1 MKSGPRFSPLLVAAW
16 LTVTLAA
23 AGAEDLETALDRAH
37 EAAQNHQYADVIAIL
52 TPFNAA
58 SEPETRYITAA
69 EIGRAYFHLGS
80 YRRAHRAFR
89 EAVSLHP
96 ERAETAIYLEATSYL
111 LGEREQALA
120 IFREILA
127 GGAKDLYLAVT
138 LPGER
143 QFLADPDVRSI
154 LAEHAVPLDIDALR
168 GQVMGVALGEDR
180 EHVTA
185 ELSARSADPG
195 APTLTASAGPAF
207 IWGFVFD
214 AERHLVEIVLQAEN
228 LLRYTPYRL
237 RFGDEVDWRAT
248 PATAASFWGAPTEMT
263 TDNDGVEMTWD
274 FGDHRL
280 TLGFARPR
288 GPGPVDVAEGAAML
302 RSVRL
307 AAPDRMDP

>member
-1 MKSGPRFSPLLVAAW
+1 MS
-16 LTVTLAA
+16 VTLATA
-23 AGAEDLETALDRAH
+23 AAEDLETALDRAH
-37 EAAQNHQYADVIAIL
+37 DAARSHRYSDVITIL

-58 SEPETRYITAA
+58 GDPETRYITAA

-80 YRRAHRAFR
+80 YRLAHRAFR

-127 GGAKDLYLAVT
+127 SGAKDLYLAVT

-143 QFLADPDVRSI
+143 QFLADPEVRSI
-154 LAEHAVPLDIDALR
+154 LAEHAVPLDVDPQR
-168 GQVMGVALGEDR
+168 GSVMGVTLGEDR
-180 EHVTA
+180 ENVA
-185 ELSARSADPG
+185 AALSARSADPT
-195 APTLTASAGPAF
+195 APTLTAHAGPAF

-214 AERHLVEIVLQAEN
+214 AEQRLVEIVLQAEN

-248 PATAASFWGAPTEMT
+248 PATVTSFWGPPTEMI
-263 TDNDGVEMTWD
+263 TDEDGGVEMTWN
-274 FGDHRL
+274 FEGHRL
-280 TLGFARPR
+280 ALGFARPR
-288 GPGPVDVAEGAAML
+288 GPGPIDVAEGVAVL

-307 AAPDRMDP
+307 LLLIGWTGD

>member
-1 MKSGPRFSPLLVAAW
+1 VNPLQSAFAVAFMA
-16 LTVTLAA
+16 VTLATA
-23 AGAEDLETALDRAH
+23 AAEDLETALDRAH
-37 EAAQNHQYADVIAIL
+37 EAARSHRYADVIAIL

-58 SEPETRYITAA
+58 GDPETRYITAA

-80 YRRAHRAFR
+80 YQLAHRAFR

-96 ERAETAIYLEATSYL
+96 ERAETAMYLEATSYL

-127 GGAKDLYLAVT
+127 SGAKDLYLAVT

-143 QFLADPDVRSI
+143 QFLADPEVRSI
-154 LAEHAVPLDIDALR
+154 LAEHAVPLDVDPHR
-168 GQVMGVALGEDR
+168 GSMMGVTLGEDR

-185 ELSARSADPG
+185 ALSARSADPT
-195 APTLTASAGPAF
+195 APALTANAGPAF

-214 AERHLVEIVLQAEN
+214 AEQRLVEIVLQAEN

-237 RFGDEVDWRAT
+237 RFGDEVDWRVT
-248 PATAASFWGAPTEMT
+248 PATAASIWGAPTEMT
-263 TDNDGVEMTWD
+263 TGDDDGVEMIWD
-274 FGDHRL
+274 LEGHQL
-280 TLGFARPR
+280 ALGFARPR
-288 GPGPVDVAEGAAML
+288 GPGLIDVAEGAAVL

-307 AAPDRMDP
+307 IAPDRLDR